1 MLENI
6 QSLLQEV
13 WDICKRARVV
23 DDREI
28 IEYIAVLLLE
38 IRGIAP
44 LIPSLRPRRPSIR
57 YGIDEEELKSL
68 LRRAG
73 AEVDNDFGRLFDS
86 YVLFQ
91 SSKTAQKGSYPIPR
105 HIITFM
111 LEILDIQPGKS
122 FADFA
127 CGSGGF
133 LVHRYR
139 QKHSDVQDK
148 EKTVGVDIAPAWT
161 RIANANA
168 SLNGL
173 PAQCVEIYDDDA
185 FHACGPEGVLNNR
198 YFDCIAMAPSFGK
211 ASNEKTAMEVSGRAS
226 SSSNETLFTRLMV
239 EKLSRSGKGIIM
251 VPNGLLSRTA
261 DRTLRRT
268 LVEDHALR
276 AVISLQSGML
286 YPFNDEQVGLIF
298 VQKQP
303 LPTPPQPWFF
313 RVEQDGYSLTRSRD
327 VTQEPSLLSDMPL
340 IVAAMNHGNIAY
352 HDIPVRQNGIE
363 TNLPA
368 IRIKWLSRSRGR
380 DFLGMLVQIAE
391 QTEVI
396 SVRLVSKP
404 KEGQNYLIAE
414 VKVADQN
421 PTFIILPLAQRSV
434 SKPWTDEQF
443 SSRDECIKKIYAPE
457 TPNAEEVSDAFLFR
471 DGRAEQMLVF
481 SPDGRLLGISEPCR
495 TIVEAEYNLHPDRY
509 LPQVEV
515 REFESPELPSEQI
528 ALKEGSVAAA
538 LDEIKRR
545 QAIIRDYADN
555 LLGRVEMKPLVKEQL
570 PPRIIATNTSSFP
583 LLPYLGKKQRDIWE
597 HLLSHKQYQSYAL
610 YFRDK
615 DLYNELSTTG
625 IDFITIQQTLD
636 LLIRLG
642 LVVQVMVRGPG
653 TETAGRYYRL
663 VTEQDQPAPVKED
676 ESL

>member
-1 MLENI
+1 MPENI

-91 SSKTAQKGSYPIPR
+91 SSKTAQRGSYPIPR

-139 QKHSDVQDK
+139 QKHSDVQK

-173 PAQCVEIYDDDA
+173 PAQRVEIYDDDA

-303 LPTPPQPWFF
+303 LSTPPQPWFF

-327 VTQEPSLLSDMPL
+327 VTQEPSLSSDMPL
-340 IVAAMNHGNIAY
+340 IVAAMNHSNTDY
-352 HDIPVRQNGIE
+352 YDIPVKQNSIA
-363 TNLPA
+363 TNLPT
-368 IRIKWLSRSRGR
+368 IRIKWLSRPKGR

-421 PTFIILPLAQRSV
+421 PTFIILLLAQRSV
-434 SKPWTDEQF
+434 SKPWTDKQF

-457 TPNAEEVSDAFLFR
+457 TPDPREIPEVFLFR
-471 DGRAEQMLVF
+471 SGQAGQTLVF
-481 SPDGRLLGISEPCR
+481 SSEGRLVGISEPR
-495 TIVEAEYNLHPDRY
+495 KTIVEAGYNLHPDRY

-515 REFESPELPSEQI
+515 REFESRELTSEQT
-528 ALKEGSVAAA
+528 ALREMSAAVA

-555 LLGRVEMKPLVKEQL
+555 LLGRVEMKPLVREQL

-625 IDFITIQQTLD
+625 IDFIAIQQTLD

-642 LVVQVMVRGPG
+642 LVVQVMVCGPG

-663 VTEQDQPAPVKED
+663 VTEQDQPVSVKES

>member
-1 MLENI
+1 MPENI
-6 QSLLQEV
+6 QSLLEEV

-23 DDREI
+23 DNREI

-38 IRGIAP
+38 IRGMAS
-44 LIPSLRPRRPSIR
+44 LIPSLSPRRPSFR
-57 YGIDEEELKSL
+57 YGIDEEELK
-68 LRRAG
+68 LRLRKAG
-73 AEVDNDFGRLFDS
+73 EEVDNDFGKLFDS

-91 SSKTAQKGSYPIPR
+91 SSKTAQRGSYPIPR

-111 LEILDIQPGKS
+111 LEILDIQSGKS

-139 QKHSDVQDK
+139 QKHSDVQK

-173 PAQCVEIYDDDA
+173 PAQRVEIYDDDA
-185 FHACGPEGVLNNR
+185 FHACGSQGVLNDR
-198 YFDCIAMAPSFGK
+198 YFDYIAMAPSFGK

-226 SSSNETLFTRLMV
+226 SSSNETLFVQLMV
-239 EKLSRSGKGIIM
+239 AKLSRSGKGIIM

-268 LVEDHALR
+268 LLEEHALR

-313 RVEQDGYSLTRSRD
+313 RVERDGYSLTPSRN
-327 VTQEPSLLSDMPL
+327 VTQEPSLPSDMPL
-340 IVAAMNHGNIAY
+340 IMAAMNHNNIGY
-352 HDIPVRQNGIE
+352 HDIPVRQNDIA

-380 DFLGMLVQIAE
+380 DFLGLLVQVAK

-404 KEGQNYLIAE
+404 KEGQHYLIAE
-414 VKVADQN
+414 VKVAEQN
-421 PTFIILPLAQRSV
+421 STFIILPLAQRSV
-434 SKPWTDEQF
+434 SKPWADKQF
-443 SSRDECIKKIYAPE
+443 SSRDECMKKIYAPE
-457 TPNAEEVSDAFLFR
+457 TLNPEEVPDVFLFR

-481 SPDGRLLGISEPCR
+481 SPDGRLLGVSKPREAI
-495 TIVEAEYNLHPDRY
+495 IMEAEYNLHPDRY

-515 REFESPELPSEQI
+515 REYESRELTTQQA
-528 ALKEGSVAAA
+528 ALKEGSVAVA

-545 QAIIRDYADN
+545 QAIIRDYADS
-555 LLGRVEMKPLVKEQL
+555 LLGRVEMKPLVREQL
-570 PPRIIATNTSSFP
+570 PSRVIATQPNSFP
-583 LLPYLGKKQRDIWE
+583 FLPYFSKEQEDIWK
-597 HLLSHKQYQSYAL
+597 HLLSHKQYQGYAL
-610 YFRDK
+610 YFTDK
-615 DLYNELSTTG
+615 DLYNELGSAG
-625 IDFITIQQTLD
+625 IDFITVRQTLD
-636 LLIRLG
+636 LLLRLG
-642 LVVQVMVRGPG
+642 LVLQVMVRGPG
-653 TETAGRYYRL
+653 TETVGRYYRL
-663 VTEQDQPAPVKED
+663 VTEQDQPAPVKEG
-676 ESL
+676 ELL